1 VDTVV
6 FDPNTDIDNICFYL
20 ADANVD
26 ITSEQ
31 LESLIEGIED
41 EDDFL
46 LNEEKNDIKENIK
59 ENIEENIK
67 EKPKTLNRDSKETPK
82 IQQKTTNNIGQN
94 ANDPKK
100 ELSTEKTRSS
110 EDIYQE
116 ILEMVEILGDEKQLL
131 KNFENLKGLE
141 LENLKKEMKIYF
153 KEFPEF
159 EEFLTKNLKDSD
171 SLIDLL
177 NKIEK
182 KFPEFKAVFKNSLIQ
197 SKMKKLSHENEE
209 NEKKRRNSM
218 NN

>member
-1 VDTVV
+1 MDTVV

-46 LNEEKNDIKENIK
+46 LNEEKNDIKE
-59 ENIEENIK
+59 
-67 EKPKTLNRDSKETPK
+67 KPKTLNRDSKETPK

-110 EDIYQE
+110 EDIYHE

>member
-1 VDTVV
+1 MVKAYSEDLRIKVINYINQG
-6 FDPNTDIDNICFYL
+6 FSQISACEIFQIGRNTIY
-20 ADANVD
+20 
-26 ITSEQ
+26 
-31 LESLIEGIED
+31 
-41 EDDFL
+41 
-46 LNEEKNDIKENIK
+46 
-59 ENIEENIK
+59 
-67 EKPKTLNRDSKETPK
+67 RWK

>member
-1 VDTVV
+1 
-6 FDPNTDIDNICFYL
+6 
-20 ADANVD
+20 
-26 ITSEQ
+26 
-31 LESLIEGIED
+31 
-41 EDDFL
+41 
-46 LNEEKNDIKENIK
+46 
-59 ENIEENIK
+59 
-67 EKPKTLNRDSKETPK
+67 
-82 IQQKTTNNIGQN
+82 
-94 ANDPKK
+94 
-100 ELSTEKTRSS
+100 
-110 EDIYQE
+110 
-116 ILEMVEILGDEKQLL
+116 
-131 KNFENLKGLE
+131 
-141 LENLKKEMKIYF
+141 MKIYF